1 MAWQEE
7 LRERRRDIILET
19 AAVVFAEKG
28 YQRATIKEIADRA
41 GIAPGTI
48 YLYFKNKHQL
58 LMGIANHVIGQAW
71 EQTKAQMARIDPEA
85 YIDAVLQNMLHFV
98 RQNQAFLQTVIA
110 EIWTSKELQ
119 EQFFDQIITPL
130 FETAGRYLE
139 LQIEKGRARPCRVE
153 IVVPTIAG
161 SMIILSLLRTLAS
174 DDFLAHAS
182 DEELV
187 DELKRL
193 YFYGLKLDWE
203 AS

>member
-1 MAWQEE
+1 MHRISES
-7 LRERRRDIILET
+7 RRIEILE
-19 AAVVFAEKG
+19 AAAIAFAEKG
-28 YQRATIKEIADRA
+28 YQRATIKEIATRA

-71 EQTKAQMARIDPEA
+71 TQTKAQMARIDPEA

-98 RQNQAFLQTVIA
+98 RQNQAFLQTVIS

-139 LQIEKGRARPCRVE
+139 LQIEKGRARPCRAE

-161 SMIILSLLRTLAS
+161 SMIILTLLRTLAP
-174 DDFLAHAS
+174 DDFLAHSS
-182 DEELV
+182 DKELV

-193 YFYGLKLDWE
+193 YFYGLRLDGE
-203 AS
+203 IS

>member
-1 MAWQEE
+1 MHRISES
-7 LRERRRDIILET
+7 RRIEILE
-19 AAVVFAEKG
+19 AAAIAFAEKG
-28 YQRATIKEIADRA
+28 YQRATIKEIATRA

-71 EQTKAQMARIDPEA
+71 AQTKAQMARIDPEA

-98 RQNQAFLQTVIA
+98 RQNQVFLQTVIS

-161 SMIILSLLRTLAS
+161 SMIILTLLRTLAP
-174 DDFLAHAS
+174 DDFLANSS
-182 DEELV
+182 DKELV

-193 YFYGLKLDWE
+193 YFYGLRLDGE
-203 AS
+203 IS

>member
-1 MAWQEE
+1 MTWQEE

-19 AAVVFAEKG
+19 AAAIFAEKG

-58 LMGIANHVIGQAW
+58 LMGIANHVIGEAW
-71 EQTKAQMARIDPEA
+71 AQTQAQMARIDPET

-98 RQNQAFLQTVIA
+98 RQNKAFLQAVIS

-153 IVVPTIAG
+153 IVIPTITG
-161 SMIILSLLRTLAS
+161 SMIILSLLRTLAPE
-174 DDFLAHAS
+174 DFLTDSS

-193 YFYGLKLDWE
+193 YFYGLRLDGE
-203 AS
+203 VS